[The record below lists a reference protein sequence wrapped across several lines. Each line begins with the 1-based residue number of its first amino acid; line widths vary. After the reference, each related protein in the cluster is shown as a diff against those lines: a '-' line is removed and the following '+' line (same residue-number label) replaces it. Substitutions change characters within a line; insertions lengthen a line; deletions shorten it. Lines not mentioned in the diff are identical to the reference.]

1 MSREATWPVART
13 LCTSIIAAAL
23 ALGVWA
29 FAPTEMPRGH
39 PLILVL
45 AVLAGIAAVG
55 SGRLMRLGTAWLV
68 LTAIATPALVLVPV
82 YRPPVWIFPAAVL
95 VLAGFFS
102 NGVRERV
109 PLYLSNRKTQK
120 AVADLLPEGPERV
133 FIDLGCGLGGIVAH
147 VARTHPDA
155 QVIGV
160 ETAPLSFLL
169 AWLRIAVFGPA
180 NARVRFQN
188 IWATDVSQADMV
200 YAFLS
205 PAPMARLN
213 EKLRN
218 EMKPGSTFVSNSF
231 AVPGLQPSAV
241 VGLDDGRQTQLLIW
255 KM

>member
-13 LCTSIIAAAL
+13 IGTSIAAAAL
-23 ALGVWA
+23 ALAVW
-29 FAPTEMPRGH
+29 
-39 PLILVL
+39 VL
-45 AVLAGIAAVG
+45 APPEVPRSHTTIIGLSILAGMLAVG

-68 LTAIATPALVLVPV
+68 LSAIATPALVLVPV

-95 VLAGFFS
+95 LLAGFFS

-109 PLYLSNRKTQK
+109 PLYLSNRKTQR
-120 AVADLLPEGPERV
+120 AVADLLPEGPGRV
-133 FIDLGCGLGGIVAH
+133 FIDLGCGLGGVVAH
-147 VARTHPDA
+147 VARARPDS
-155 QVIGV
+155 QVLGV
-160 ETAPLSFLL
+160 ETAPLSFAL
-169 AWLRIAVFGPA
+169 AWLRIALFAPG
-180 NARVRFQN
+180 NAHVRFQS
-188 IWATDVSQADMV
+188 IWATDVTHADMV

-213 EKLRN
+213 AKLRA

-231 AVPGLQPSAV
+231 AVPGSAPSAV